1 MVELDE
7 SLEVAH
13 QQTCKLP
20 PGLLHDVTS
29 SENFY
34 VVSRFGALNVLK
46 VLWGA
51 APVFSAIQFN
61 EKTPVL
67 HLIPRRGGKPLTVP
81 LPKRM
86 HSHFFNAFEEDGSV
100 VVDTIGYPWCATASR
115 WRPCIWRGASCQGSR
130 ASPPRSTELS
140 AAAGIVTGTPAHEL
154 TAT

>member
-1 MVELDE
+1 
-7 SLEVAH
+7 
-13 QQTCKLP
+13 
-20 PGLLHDVTS
+20 
-29 SENFY
+29 
-34 VVSRFGALNVLK
+34 

-100 VVDTIGYPWCATASR
+100 VVDTIGYPWCATAR
-115 WRPCIWRGASCQGSR
+115 TDRDVTIHPGAYVWLGGLGKLDFEQND
-130 ASPPRSTELS
+130 AE
-140 AAAGIVTGTPAHEL
+140 V
-154 TAT
+154 